1 MERTAVGVFNDRER
15 ARAAVDRLIE
25 RGFSQE
31 QISVIAVDDTG
42 RVQQMAEATGNKAE
56 QGTILGVISGS
67 ALGAA
72 GGWALGMSTLLIP
85 GMGAAVIAGPLLG
98 ALAGLVGG
106 AAAGGLI
113 GALIGSGIPEDEAAI
128 YEEAIRAGGV
138 LVAVHDTAREGEA
151 HLILREM
158 GADHT
163 RSHAGGEADPGPNS
177 YVADVSSDS
186 QAALVGTMAASPGG
200 VPITRDLPLEV
211 SGAHT
216 SGFLPTEGMVD
227 GGTFDRINDVD
238 IHPGAASAWD
248 RHTPVTRGGHRP
260 EPIDSVEHVDTL
272 TPEEDLYRTEL
283 EHARGSAVQDETEEE
298 GVHIRKAA

>member
-1 MERTAVGVFNDRER
+1 MDRTAVGVFNSREE
-15 ARAAVDRLIE
+15 ARAAVDRLMA

-31 QISVIAVDDTG
+31 QISVVAADDSG

-67 ALGAA
+67 AFGAA

-98 ALAGLVGG
+98 AIAGLVGG

-138 LVAVHDTAREGEA
+138 LIAVHDTDRLGEA
-151 HLILREM
+151 HLLLREM

-163 RSHAGGEADPGPNS
+163 RAHPGGEADPGPNT
-177 YVADVSSDS
+177 YIADVTSDS

-200 VPITRDLPLEV
+200 IPIRRDVPLEV

-216 SGFLPTEGMVD
+216 SGFLPTEGITD
-227 GGTFDRINDVD
+227 GGPYDRINDVD

-248 RHTPVTRGGHRP
+248 RHTPVTRAGHRP
-260 EPIDSVEHVDTL
+260 EAIDSVEHVDSL

-283 EHARGSAVQDETEEE
+283 DHARGSGVQNDTEEE
-298 GVHIRKAA
+298 DVPLRKAA